1 MQLGFNTNG
10 LQNHRLEDGLRLL
23 GDAGYEAVALTPDVM
38 HLDPFRVTAS
48 EIRRLAALLEQLGLT
63 VVMET
68 GARFLLDPARKHEP
82 TLMTRDPQARRRRI
96 DFYRRVAEI
105 GGDLGARVV
114 SFWTGAD
121 PWPGPES
128 GSWMSEGV
136 SLAAAA
142 IRGAGLTPALEP
154 EPAMAVETVH
164 DYQALC
170 REIGE
175 EAPRLTLDVGHLLVT
190 GEGEPEE
197 MIPRC
202 AADIV
207 QVHLEDMK
215 RGLHLHLPPGEGDM
229 DFPAVRSAL
238 EQIGYRGAVCFE
250 LSRSSHRAPELVELC
265 CRAWAAARR

>member
-1 MQLGFNTNG
+1 M
-10 LQNHRLEDGLRLL
+10 L

-48 EIRRLAALLEQLGLT
+48 AVRRLAALLEQLGLT

-105 GGDLGARVV
+105 GADLGARVV
-114 SFWTGAD
+114 SFWTGVD

-128 GSWMSEGV
+128 GSWMREGV

-142 IRGAGLTPALEP
+142 IRGAGLNPALEP
-154 EPAMAVETVH
+154 EPAMAVETVQ
-164 DYQALC
+164 DYQTLC

-175 EAPRLTLDVGHLLVT
+175 EAPSLTLDVGHLLVT
-190 GEGEPEE
+190 AEGEPEDI
-197 MIPRC
+197 IPLC
-202 AADIV
+202 GGNIV

-215 RGLHLHLPPGEGDM
+215 RGLHRHLPPGEGDM
-229 DFPAVRSAL
+229 DFRAVRSAL
-238 EQIGYRGAVCFE
+238 EQIGYRGTVCFE

-265 CRAWAAARR
+265 SRTWAGAGR